1 MSLTRNSHMGWMH
14 PASYVRS
21 QASQA
26 VQFGFEYEE
35 AQLAALN
42 VELGAELYQIA
53 ITREGQAFL
62 KAFLPKT
69 MERFE
74 KEVLKL

>member
-1 MSLTRNSHMGWMH
+1 MTGCRTWL
-14 PASYVRS
+14 
-21 QASQA
+21 
-26 VQFGFEYEE
+26 QFGFEYEE